1 MFQTELL
8 GLGVWCLTALSTIF
22 QLHHGGQFYWWS
34 KSDYPQKTTDLS
46 QVTHRCL
53 EIKIPLKV
61 DLQKKK
67 HYKKPKNNR
76 KTEPTSKKISFNV
89 SIYIF

>member
-1 MFQTELL
+1 ML
-8 GLGVWCLTALSTIF
+8 W
-22 QLHHGGQFYWWS
+22 
-34 KSDYPQKTTDLS
+34 
-46 QVTHRCL
+46 CL

-67 HYKKPKNNR
+67 HYKKPQNNR

-89 SIYIF
+89 SIYIFNISDEDTLAVDQWQFMINQSVSDDVRL

>member
-1 MFQTELL
+1 
-8 GLGVWCLTALSTIF
+8 
-22 QLHHGGQFYWWS
+22 
-34 KSDYPQKTTDLS
+34 
-46 QVTHRCL
+46 L

-67 HYKKPKNNR
+67 HYKKPQNNR

-89 SIYIF
+89 SIYIFNISDEDTLAVDQ